1 MRPPAPK
8 AWGSLT
14 LPRRRSP
21 TRGFPSSSSSMAT
34 RSWSTRPPPPLY
46 HIYATSLAVTVP
58 TPVVSAAYHLAP
70 EHRPRRL

>member
-1 MRPPAPK
+1 
-8 AWGSLT
+8 
-14 LPRRRSP
+14 
-21 TRGFPSSSSSMAT
+21 MAT